1 MSTAPLLSKQ
11 GLQEEGVAI
20 PREALGRPIP
30 AGMLTTMPRSN
41 PCNAILE
48 GVTE

>member
-1 MSTAPLLSKQ
+1 MRTVPLLSKQ

-20 PREALGRPIP
+20 PRGDPRRPIP